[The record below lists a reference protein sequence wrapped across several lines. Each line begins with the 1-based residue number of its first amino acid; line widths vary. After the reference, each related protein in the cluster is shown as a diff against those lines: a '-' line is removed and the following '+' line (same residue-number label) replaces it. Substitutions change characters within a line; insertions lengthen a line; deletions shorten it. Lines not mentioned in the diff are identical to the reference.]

1 MKKTLLFASA
11 AVLLCGCGTGSKYV
25 VEGHIAGL
33 EGTVYMFE
41 GDSLIDSA
49 VVEGGKFRFE
59 GPADITARRTVTD
72 SREGDA
78 QRFGTMFFPEP
89 GTVSIEDNPDAPAG
103 STRVTGTPA
112 NDASSAFRA
121 SAMTLMDE
129 YHREGTSEGR
139 RREIEDVLG
148 GLPRKTAEA
157 NRDNAFGIMA
167 LEGMAPTLSGQELLD
182 RIAEFSPGMQKSRE
196 LAALRTVAAQRL
208 KTDIGQPYMNIMQG
222 DADGQIVTLTSVIDN
237 PANKYTLVDFWASW
251 CGPCMEEVPHLKQ
264 AYDKFH
270 GQGFEIYG
278 VSLDNDNDKW
288 LGAIREHGMGWVQ
301 VSDLNGFDNLA
312 AKDYAVQSIPS
323 NFLIDAQGRI
333 VAKNL
338 RGEDLCSKVAE
349 LLAE

>member
-1 MKKTLLFASA
+1 
-11 AVLLCGCGTGSKYV
+11 
-25 VEGHIAGL
+25 
-33 EGTVYMFE
+33 
-41 GDSLIDSA
+41 
-49 VVEGGKFRFE
+49 
-59 GPADITARRTVTD
+59 
-72 SREGDA
+72 
-78 QRFGTMFFPEP
+78 
-89 GTVSIEDNPDAPAG
+89 
-103 STRVTGTPA
+103 
-112 NDASSAFRA
+112 
-121 SAMTLMDE
+121 
-129 YHREGTSEGR
+129 
-139 RREIEDVLG
+139 
-148 GLPRKTAEA
+148 
-157 NRDNAFGIMA
+157 
-167 LEGMAPTLSGQELLD
+167 MAPTLSGQELLD

-196 LAALRTVAAQRL
+196 LSALRTVAAQRL

-222 DADGQIVTLTSVIDN
+222 DADGQIVTLTSVINN

-270 GQGFEIYG
+270 GRGFEIYG

>member
-1 MKKTLLFASA
+1 MKKLFLFATAA
-11 AVLLCGCGTGSKYV
+11 AVLCSCSNQPKYIID
-25 VEGHIAGL
+25 GDIAGL
-33 EGTVYMFE
+33 EGTVYLYQ

-49 VVEGGKFRFE
+49 AVKAGKFQFR
-59 GPADITARRTVTD
+59 GNAGAPAVHYLLD
-72 SREGDA
+72 SREGQPQAFAMQFILEPGNISIKSDAEDA
-78 QRFGTMFFPEP
+78 QVRHT
-89 GTVSIEDNPDAPAG
+89 
-103 STRVTGTPA
+103 TGTPA
-112 NDASSAFRA
+112 NDASDAYSVA
-121 SAMTLMDE
+121 SRTLIKEYRDQATTDE
-129 YHREGTSEGR
+129 
-139 RREIEDVLG
+139 RREAIEKEFEQLTLTTIDN
-148 GLPRKTAEA
+148 
-157 NRDNAFGIMA
+157 NRDNFFGVVLMPNRA
-167 LEGMAPTLSGQELLD
+167 NELSGQELLD

>member
-1 MKKTLLFASA
+1 MQQTKELTELKTSA
-11 AVLLCGCGTGSKYV
+11 
-25 VEGHIAGL
+25 E
-33 EGTVYMFE
+33 
-41 GDSLIDSA
+41 
-49 VVEGGKFRFE
+49 
-59 GPADITARRTVTD
+59 
-72 SREGDA
+72 
-78 QRFGTMFFPEP
+78 
-89 GTVSIEDNPDAPAG
+89 
-103 STRVTGTPA
+103 
-112 NDASSAFRA
+112 
-121 SAMTLMDE
+121 
-129 YHREGTSEGR
+129 
-139 RREIEDVLG
+139 
-148 GLPRKTAEA
+148 
-157 NRDNAFGIMA
+157 
-167 LEGMAPTLSGQELLD
+167 
-182 RIAEFSPGMQKSRE
+182 QK
-196 LAALRTVAAQRL
+196 L
-208 KTDIGQPYMNIMQG
+208 KTDVGQPYI
-222 DADGQIVTLTSVIDN
+222 DIVQNNAEGEPVSLKSVIDN

-270 GQGFEIYG
+270 GQGLEIYG

>member
-1 MKKTLLFASA
+1 
-11 AVLLCGCGTGSKYV
+11 
-25 VEGHIAGL
+25 
-33 EGTVYMFE
+33 
-41 GDSLIDSA
+41 
-49 VVEGGKFRFE
+49 
-59 GPADITARRTVTD
+59 
-72 SREGDA
+72 
-78 QRFGTMFFPEP
+78 
-89 GTVSIEDNPDAPAG
+89 
-103 STRVTGTPA
+103 
-112 NDASSAFRA
+112 
-121 SAMTLMDE
+121 
-129 YHREGTSEGR
+129 
-139 RREIEDVLG
+139 
-148 GLPRKTAEA
+148 
-157 NRDNAFGIMA
+157 MA

-288 LGAIREHGMGWVQ
+288 LCAIREHGMGWVQ

-338 RGEDLCSKVAE
+338 RGEDLSSKVAE